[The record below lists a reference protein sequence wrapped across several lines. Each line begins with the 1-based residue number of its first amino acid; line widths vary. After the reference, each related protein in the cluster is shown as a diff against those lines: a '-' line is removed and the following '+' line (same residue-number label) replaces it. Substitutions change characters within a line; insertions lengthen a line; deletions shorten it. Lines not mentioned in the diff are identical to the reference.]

1 MVSWSD
7 DESTADSNPQ
17 FLASYGSPIKHGKPR
32 KKCVEFKG
40 ISFGR
45 RFIACA
51 VEWVDEEWPNHLQK
65 ALRKLWLM
73 YEDSKHD
80 NRIACLEHS
89 VALHNIIEHKNEL
102 EKTYEKLVEDVNNLL
117 DSQDNPPQVNHRND
131 GESSMEKDVEIHKL
145 KAVVDQLKFIHVAQ
159 GNYIRKMKHN
169 HLKEKENM
177 STGNMTLKWCWTDL
191 KKDKEKLDLCIGE
204 LMKEKEKWSI
214 KKSAME
220 CCIAHVKKVGEN
232 NKRKLKEIK
241 GICDEE

>member
-1 MVSWSD
+1 
-7 DESTADSNPQ
+7 
-17 FLASYGSPIKHGKPR
+17 
-32 KKCVEFKG
+32 
-40 ISFGR
+40 
-45 RFIACA
+45 
-51 VEWVDEEWPNHLQK
+51 
-65 ALRKLWLM
+65 
-73 YEDSKHD
+73 
-80 NRIACLEHS
+80 
-89 VALHNIIEHKNEL
+89 
-102 EKTYEKLVEDVNNLL
+102 
-117 DSQDNPPQVNHRND
+117 
-131 GESSMEKDVEIHKL
+131 MEKDVEIHKL

-214 KKSAME
+214 EKSAME

-241 GICDEE
+241 GAEVEILGLLIAAGADGATLGVGGAVLLAMDDSRAVVAGLEANASTLLFSCS